1 MSGNQRNSGAKSEDD
16 ERHGFAMDD
25 TLADDGDSAS
35 LKRYVFSLGDTVYG
49 PIGFVVHVVASSAN
63 EALALLRN
71 CFTHFRGVDLGSHF
85 CDSSPEGG
93 ILHFDVYFNPD
104 EMSEEDIEEVDSDV
118 EGYDE
123 FEGENF

>member
-1 MSGNQRNSGAKSEDD
+1 MSGNHRDSGEKSEDD
-16 ERHGFAMDD
+16 ERNGFAMDD

-35 LKRYVFSLGDTVYG
+35 LKRYVFSLGDTFYG
-49 PIGFVVHVVASSAN
+49 PVGFVVHVVASSAN
-63 EALALLRN
+63 EALALLQN
-71 CFTHFRGVDLGSHF
+71 CFTHDRGVDLGSHF
-85 CDSSPEGG
+85 CDPSPEGG

-123 FEGENF
+123 CEGEIF